1 MSLLEI
7 ENLVVHYG
15 SALVLDRVTLQVS
28 ENECVGVIGPNG
40 AGKTT
45 LLRSISGIK
54 DWQGS
59 VSFQGESLVGIS
71 SSKVVS
77 RGIVQ
82 APEGRHLF
90 PQLTVQENLELG
102 GFQLKNRSE
111 KASNYNAVLELFPRL
126 AERRKQMA
134 GTLSGGEQQMLCVGR
149 ALMASPSILM
159 LDEPSFGLAPKIKE
173 AIAQAVRQIM
183 QKGKTLLLVEQDVHM
198 ALELAQRVYVLEG
211 GRITLSGL
219 SEELGQDQ
227 RIRSSYLGL

>member
-15 SALVLDRVTLQVS
+15 SALVLDRITLQVS

-45 LLRSISGIK
+45 LLRAISGIK
-54 DWQGS
+54 DWQGRI
-59 VSFQGESLVGIS
+59 SFRGKSLAGIS
-71 SSKVVS
+71 CSKVVAT
-77 RGIVQ
+77 GIVQ

-111 KASNYNAVLELFPRL
+111 KVANYHSVLELFPRL
-126 AERRKQMA
+126 AERSKQMA
-134 GTLSGGEQQMLCVGR
+134 GTLSGGEQQMVCVGR
-149 ALMASPSILM
+149 ALMASPSVLM
-159 LDEPSFGLAPKIKE
+159 LDEPSFGLAPKVKE
-173 AIAQAVRQIM
+173 AISQAIRQVM
-183 QKGKTLLLVEQDVHM
+183 QKGKTILLVEQDVNM
-198 ALELAQRVYVLEG
+198 AFQLAQRIYVLEG
-211 GRITLSGL
+211 GVITLDGT
-219 SEELGQDQ
+219 SEALGQDQ